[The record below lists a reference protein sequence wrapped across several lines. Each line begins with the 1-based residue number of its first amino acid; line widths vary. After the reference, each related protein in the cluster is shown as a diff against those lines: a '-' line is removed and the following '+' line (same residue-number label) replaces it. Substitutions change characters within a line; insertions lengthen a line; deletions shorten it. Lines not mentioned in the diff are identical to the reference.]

1 MVLFVAVAI
10 GLLIGILTGGS
21 FSGFSVA
28 RFRFFP
34 LLIAAALIQVVI
46 FTPPVGTYEIIH
58 DTGRFIYMGT
68 LLATLFVLVSNV
80 HIPGL
85 KIVLLGAALNALVIF
100 ANGGYMPS
108 PESALREAG
117 RYDHVVQEQADID
130 AGKRIPHTNSTITD
144 EDTRLEYLGDII
156 AIPEGYPLANVI
168 SIGDIFI
175 ALGAA
180 IAVYRV
186 MHLKPQ
192 DDPEPA
198 TKAQKAKDPEGA
210 TG

>member
-1 MVLFVAVAI
+1 MA
-10 GLLIGILTGGS
+10 GILTGGS
-21 FSGFSVA
+21 FTGFSVA
-28 RFRFFP
+28 RFRYFP
-34 LLIAAALIQVVI
+34 LLIAAALTQVLI
-46 FTPPVGTYEIIH
+46 FTEPVGTYEIIH

-68 LLATLFVLVSNV
+68 LIATLFVLFSNL

-85 KIVLLGAALNALVIF
+85 RIVLLGAALNAVVIF

-117 RYDHVVQEQADID
+117 RYENVVQEQAEID
-130 AGKRIPHTNSTITD
+130 AGERIPHTNSKITD
-144 EDTRLEYLGDII
+144 DDTPLEFLGDII

-180 IAVYRV
+180 VAVYRV
-186 MHLKPQ
+186 MHLKPRN
-192 DDPEPA
+192 ESESTA
-198 TKAQKAKDPEGA
+198 TARDAKDPEGA

>member
-1 MVLFVAVAI
+1 MVLFIAVAI
-10 GLLIGILTGGS
+10 GLLAGILTGGS
-21 FSGFSVA
+21 FAGFSVA
-28 RFRFFP
+28 RFRYFP

-46 FTPPVGTYEIIH
+46 FTPPIGAYEIVH

-68 LLATLFVLVSNV
+68 LLATLFVLLSNL

-85 KIVLLGAALNALVIF
+85 KIVLIGAALNALVIF

-108 PESALREAG
+108 PESALRESG

-144 EDTRLEYLGDII
+144 DDTRLEYLGDII

-180 IAVYRV
+180 ITVYRV
-186 MHLKPQ
+186 MHLNHR
-192 DDPEPA
+192 DEPEPA
-198 TKAQKAKDPEGA
+198 AEAQKAKDPEGA
-210 TG
+210 RG